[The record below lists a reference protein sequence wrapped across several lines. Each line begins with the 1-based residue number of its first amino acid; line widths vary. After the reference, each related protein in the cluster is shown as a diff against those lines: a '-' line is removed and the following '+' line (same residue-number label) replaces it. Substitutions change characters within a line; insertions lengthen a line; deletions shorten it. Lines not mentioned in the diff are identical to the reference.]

1 MRPSRSFL
9 SPILTAAALPFLVL
23 AAGYAV
29 SPLEKEGGPKCPG
42 GAWGYATDNGPE
54 KWVGLSPCNCQCGD
68 GGEQSPI
75 DIVHSERA
83 KLPPLRPS
91 YGAIPVLPVEN
102 NGHEIKAT
110 IPSGEPANKVTLRIG
125 NVDFRLDQFHFHTPS
140 EHAVEG
146 KEAPIEMHL
155 VHATPGGRIA
165 VIGVFI
171 QPGQANS
178 ELTKIW
184 NQLPERKG
192 DKITVASFNLAA
204 LLPKNHSSYRY
215 AGSLTTPTCGQGVQW
230 NVLANPITMTRE
242 QIEKLQ
248 KIFLGNKEFPNG
260 NRRPVQ
266 PLNGRTVWKVRQ

>member
-9 SPILTAAALPFLVL
+9 SRVLTAAALPFVVL

-29 SPLEKEGGPKCPG
+29 SPLEKDGPSCPG
-42 GAWGYATDNGPE
+42 GAWGYAKDNGPE
-54 KWVGLSPCNCQCGD
+54 KWVGLSPCNCQCGS

-75 DIVHSERA
+75 DIVRHQRA
-83 KLPPLRPS
+83 ALPPLRPS
-91 YGAIPVLPVEN
+91 YGVVQALPVEN
-102 NGHEIKAT
+102 NGHEIRAT
-110 IPSGEPANKVTLRIG
+110 IPSTEPAAKVTLRIG
-125 NVDFRLDQFHFHTPS
+125 NVAFRLDQFHFHTPS
-140 EHAVEG
+140 EHRVAG

-171 QPGQANS
+171 QQGKANP

-192 DKITVASFNLAA
+192 DKITVTQFNLAA
-204 LLPKNHSSYRY
+204 LLPKSLASYRY
-215 AGSLTTPTCGQGVQW
+215 AGSLTTPSCGQGVQW
-230 NVLANPITMTRE
+230 NVLAGPITMTPE
-242 QIEKLQ
+242 QIGKLR
-248 KIFLGNKEFPNG
+248 KIFFGNEEFPNG

-266 PLNGRTVWKVRQ
+266 PLEGRTVLTDMR